1 MSRTQCAK
9 GTRTI
14 LVSNLLIDTLEEG
27 DSTVVVS
34 CNGVDRILR
43 RDESF
48 EIIQKCDEKRTVP
61 AIEIT
66 IRWRD
71 LVKKVSYPAIT
82 LSPHFFGPQEPI
94 DLFLGRN
101 PNDLV
106 LAAL

>member
-48 EIIQKCDEKRTVP
+48 EIIQKISDRLVQIEKVLEEKET
-61 AIEIT
+61 
-66 IRWRD
+66 RW
-71 LVKKVSYPAIT
+71 LE
-82 LSPHFFGPQEPI
+82 LSE
-94 DLFLGRN
+94 FL
-101 PNDLV
+101 
-106 LAAL
+106 